1 MAAHYTLII
10 HRDCDFTRSFQ
21 IKRGENLIDLTG
33 YTFTGK
39 LAKNYHTDTTTAF
52 TGSVVGDG
60 SDGTFSITLTDT
72 QTAALS
78 AGKYVYS
85 VVMADDGGIKT
96 KLLEGDCIVEDT
108 V

>member
-1 MAAHYTLII
+1 MAANYTLTV

-21 IKRGENLIDLTG
+21 IKRGTNIIDITG

-39 LAKNYHTDTTTAF
+39 LAKNYHTTDTTDF
-52 TGSVVGDG
+52 TGAIVGLG
-60 SDGTFSITLTDT
+60 TDGTFSITLTDT
-72 QTAALS
+72 ETAALS
-78 AGKYVYS
+78 AGRYVYS
-85 VVMADDGGIKT
+85 VVMADAGGIKT

>member
-1 MAAHYTLII
+1 MAANYTLTV

-21 IKRGENLIDLTG
+21 IKRGTNIIDITG

-39 LAKNYHTDTTTAF
+39 LAKNYHTEDTTAF
-52 TGSVVGDG
+52 TGAIVGAG
-60 SDGTFSITLTDT
+60 SDGTFSVTLTDT
-72 QTAALS
+72 QTAALT
-78 AGKYVYS
+78 AGRYVYS
-85 VVMADDGGIKT
+85 IVMADDGGIKT

>member
-1 MAAHYTLII
+1 MAAQYTIII

-21 IKRGENLIDLTG
+21 VKRGENLLDITG
-33 YTFTGK
+33 HTFTGK
-39 LAKNYHTDTTTAF
+39 LAKNYHTDSTTAF
-52 TGSVVGDG
+52 TGATVGSA

-78 AGKYVYS
+78 AGTYVYS
-85 VVMADDGGIKT
+85 VVMADAGGIKT
-96 KLLEGDCIVEDT
+96 KLLEGECIVEDT